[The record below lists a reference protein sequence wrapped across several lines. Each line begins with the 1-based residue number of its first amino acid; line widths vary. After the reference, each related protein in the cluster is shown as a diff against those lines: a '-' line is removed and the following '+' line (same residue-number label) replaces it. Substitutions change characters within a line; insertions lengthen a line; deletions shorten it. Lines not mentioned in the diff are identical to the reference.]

1 MGLIDIRISYL
12 AAWWCRWR
20 GIVVLVETSPYDVF
34 VKYHMPEFPWVER
47 VFAPLLP
54 RPNLCFVLR
63 ANPQSIVA
71 RKAELTVEE
80 ITDFYHRVDRVISY
94 AGIQNRAVSLPT
106 DVSPDL
112 TYARAAAEVIN
123 QIGLA
128 RIDAQPQ
135 TLHWHDR

>member
-1 MGLIDIRISYL
+1 M
-12 AAWWCRWR
+12 
-20 GIVVLVETSPYDVF
+20 
-34 VKYHMPEFPWVER
+34 
-47 VFAPLLP
+47 PLLLRRQVARP
-54 RPNLCFVLR
+54 RPKTASNVLT
-63 ANPQSIVA
+63 AVIAVA

-94 AGIQNRAVSLPT
+94 AGIQNRAVLLPT

-112 TYARAAAEVIN
+112 TFARAAAEVIN